1 MEFNPPIE
9 NRETDELIVISKSS
23 TDDYQA
29 KAIELAKKEL
39 DNRNISQ
46 IDIDKRYNEL
56 LGEYEKVVEHTK
68 TEIAAEDYNIFEKIW
83 IIIFW
88 PRELFHGWYL
98 RKDGYETKATVRL
111 KLIFIGVALYVLLIL
126 TSQF

>member
-39 DNRNISQ
+39 DNRKISQ
-46 IDIDKRYNEL
+46 ADIDNRNNEL
-56 LGEYEKVVEHTK
+56 VAENEKIVEQSLS
-68 TEIAAEDYNIFEKIW
+68 EIAAEDYSVFEKIW
-83 IIIFW
+83 IVIFW

-98 RKDGYETKATVRL
+98 RRDGYTLKASNRI
-111 KLIFIGVALYVLLIL
+111 KLILIEVALYALIIL
-126 TSQF
+126 FS

>member
-39 DNRNISQ
+39 DKRKIAQ
-46 IDIDKRYNEL
+46 TDIDKRYNEL
-56 LGEYEKVVEHTK
+56 FAEHEKVVEQTK
-68 TEIAAEDYNIFEKIW
+68 TEIAAEDYSVFEKIW
-83 IIIFW
+83 IVVFW

-98 RKDGYETKATVRL
+98 RRDGYTLKASNRI
-111 KLIFIGVALYVLLIL
+111 KLILIGVALYASIIL
-126 TSQF
+126 FS

>member
-23 TDDYQA
+23 TDDFQA

-39 DNRNISQ
+39 DNRKISQ
-46 IDIDKRYNEL
+46 VDIDNRYNEL
-56 LGEYEKVVEHTK
+56 FAEHEKVVEQTL
-68 TEIAAEDYNIFEKIW
+68 TEIAAEDYSVFEKIW
-83 IIIFW
+83 IVVFW

-98 RKDGYETKATVRL
+98 RRNGYTLKASNRL
-111 KLIFIGVALYVLLIL
+111 KLILIGVALYTFIIL
-126 TSQF
+126 FS

>member
-39 DNRNISQ
+39 DNRKILQ
-46 IDIDKRYNEL
+46 ADIDSRYNEL
-56 LGEYEKVVEHTK
+56 FAEHENVVEQTIA
-68 TEIAAEDYNIFEKIW
+68 EIAAEDYSVFEKIW
-83 IIIFW
+83 IVVFW

-98 RKDGYETKATVRL
+98 RRDGYILKASNRI
-111 KLIFIGVALYVLLIL
+111 KLILIGVALYTLIIL
-126 TSQF
+126 FS

>member
-23 TDDYQA
+23 TDEYQA

-39 DNRNISQ
+39 DKREISQ
-46 IDIDKRYNEL
+46 ATIDNRYNEL
-56 LGEYEKVVEHTK
+56 FIEHEKVIEK
-68 TEIAAEDYNIFEKIW
+68 SMAEIAAEDYSVLEKIW
-83 IIIFW
+83 IVILW

-98 RKDGYETKATVRL
+98 RRDGYTLKASNRI
-111 KLIFIGVALYVLLIL
+111 KLILVGVALYALTIL
-126 TSQF
+126 FS

>member
-39 DNRNISQ
+39 DKRKIAQ
-46 IDIDKRYNEL
+46 TDIDKRYNEL
-56 LGEYEKVVEHTK
+56 FAEHEKVVEQIM
-68 TEIAAEDYNIFEKIW
+68 TEIAAEDYSVFEKIW
-83 IIIFW
+83 IVVFW

-98 RKDGYETKATVRL
+98 RRDGYTLKASNRI
-111 KLIFIGVALYVLLIL
+111 KLILIGVGLYALIIL
-126 TSQF
+126 FS

>member
-39 DNRNISQ
+39 DKRKITQ
-46 IDIDKRYNEL
+46 TDIDNRYNEL
-56 LGEYEKVVEHTK
+56 FAEHEKVVEQTI
-68 TEIAAEDYNIFEKIW
+68 TEIAAEDYSVFEKIW
-83 IIIFW
+83 NVVFW

-98 RKDGYETKATVRL
+98 RRDGYTLKASNRI
-111 KLIFIGVALYVLLIL
+111 KLILIGVALYALIIL
-126 TSQF
+126 FS

>member
-39 DNRNISQ
+39 DKRKIAQ
-46 IDIDKRYNEL
+46 TDIDNRYNEL
-56 LGEYEKVVEHTK
+56 FAEHEKVVEQTM
-68 TEIAAEDYNIFEKIW
+68 TEIAAEDYSVFEKIW
-83 IIIFW
+83 IVVFW

-98 RKDGYETKATVRL
+98 RRDGYTLKASNRI
-111 KLIFIGVALYVLLIL
+111 KLILIGVALYALIIL
-126 TSQF
+126 FS

>member
-39 DNRNISQ
+39 DKRKIAQ
-46 IDIDKRYNEL
+46 TDIDNRYNEL
-56 LGEYEKVVEHTK
+56 FAEHEKVVEQTM
-68 TEIAAEDYNIFEKIW
+68 TEIAAEDYSVFEKIW
-83 IIIFW
+83 IVVFW
-88 PRELFHGWYL
+88 PKELFNGWYL
-98 RKDGYETKATVRL
+98 RRDGYSLKASNRI
-111 KLIFIGVALYVLLIL
+111 KLILIGVALYALIIL
-126 TSQF
+126 FS

>member
-23 TDDYQA
+23 TDDFQA

-39 DNRNISQ
+39 DNRKISQ
-46 IDIDKRYNEL
+46 VDIDNRYNEL
-56 LGEYEKVVEHTK
+56 FAEHEKVVEQTLI
-68 TEIAAEDYNIFEKIW
+68 EIAAEDYSVFEKIW
-83 IIIFW
+83 IVVFW

-98 RKDGYETKATVRL
+98 RRNGYTLKASNRI
-111 KLIFIGVALYVLLIL
+111 KLILIGVALYTFIIL
-126 TSQF
+126 FS

>member
-39 DNRNISQ
+39 DKRKIAQ
-46 IDIDKRYNEL
+46 TDIDNRYNEL
-56 LGEYEKVVEHTK
+56 FAEHEKVVEQAM
-68 TEIAAEDYNIFEKIW
+68 TEIAAEDYSVFEKIW
-83 IIIFW
+83 IVVFW

-98 RKDGYETKATVRL
+98 RRDGYTLKASNRI
-111 KLIFIGVALYVLLIL
+111 KLILIGVALYALIIL
-126 TSQF
+126 FS

>member
-39 DNRNISQ
+39 DKRKIAQ
-46 IDIDKRYNEL
+46 TEIDNRYNEL
-56 LGEYEKVVEHTK
+56 FAEHEKVVEQTK
-68 TEIAAEDYNIFEKIW
+68 TEIAAEDYSVFEKIW
-83 IIIFW
+83 IVVFW

-98 RKDGYETKATVRL
+98 RRDGYTLKASNRI
-111 KLIFIGVALYVLLIL
+111 KLILIGVALYALIIL
-126 TSQF
+126 FS

>member
-39 DNRNISQ
+39 DNRKISQ
-46 IDIDKRYNEL
+46 TDIDNRYNEL
-56 LGEYEKVVEHTK
+56 VAEHEKLVEQTIA
-68 TEIAAEDYNIFEKIW
+68 EIAVEDYSVFEKIW
-83 IIIFW
+83 IVIFW

-98 RKDGYETKATVRL
+98 RRDGYTLKANNRI
-111 KLIFIGVALYVLLIL
+111 KLILIGVALYALTILL
-126 TSQF
+126 S